1 MQLHQIKYL
10 ITVAETKS
18 IRKASEKLYVSQ
30 QAVSQSI
37 RKLEE
42 EYDVKLINRSVHGV
56 SLTYEGEEVV
66 KLAKPVWT
74 NYLILE
80 DHLKSLNNNTSPAGE
95 LIVAS
100 ITSFHR
106 YVLPKAKVAFM
117 RNYPNVHYSQ
127 LPLLTQQVIDAVS
140 SGEADIGFLGVPFQD
155 NVPLLKIPD
164 GLQFVPIQKLSYG
177 VAVSSQ
183 SSLSN
188 YRVLSL
194 KSLLDHP
201 IIFLKD
207 QLQDDPEGYP
217 PFQVMKRFGAFR
229 TLIADSEDEY
239 GEMIAENLGVAVV
252 VTGIWEKAQYLGTE
266 VHPIRENIYTY
277 IGYLKCPNSEN
288 ALHIDR
294 FLDIF
299 ERSLNIKDI
308 HLA

>member
-106 YVLPKAKVAFM
+106 YVLPKAKVAFI

-164 GLQFVPIQKLSYG
+164 GLQCRGKLHEGYRFQLQGKSG
-177 VAVSSQ
+177 IHPGSCWLAFWRQSAEADRGKRVLAKQQ
-183 SSLSN
+183 SSCDRRS
-188 YRVLSL
+188 
-194 KSLLDHP
+194 
-201 IIFLKD
+201 D
-207 QLQDDPEGYP
+207 QRY
-217 PFQVMKRFGAFR
+217 
-229 TLIADSEDEY
+229 
-239 GEMIAENLGVAVV
+239 
-252 VTGIWEKAQYLGTE
+252 
-266 VHPIRENIYTY
+266 
-277 IGYLKCPNSEN
+277 
-288 ALHIDR
+288 
-294 FLDIF
+294 
-299 ERSLNIKDI
+299 
-308 HLA
+308 